1 MGKYF
6 LSFLLALTL
15 HLGIIALSVF
25 SLSKEATVSVKPK
38 ETSVIIEAMILD
50 ENIITA
56 KAQELKQRQENKRHL
71 QAKQQQKYARKL
83 AQEKHQL
90 QQLKKQR
97 QQAERATKKQANQR
111 KIAAQQE
118 QKKLQAIKHNIALEQ
133 KKQQKIL
140 KQRQAEKQKWA
151 IEKKRQAEAKR
162 AAEAKRKAKKAKQQE
177 IAKQRKIAAEK
188 RRKALEKEL
197 RLQVDQEEKRNKQHA
212 ENAKIAE
219 QAATKASNLIQH
231 KIEQNWNR
239 PSSIPK
245 KLRCTISI
253 ELVPSGDVIK
263 VKVVG
268 SSGNPLFD
276 RSAEQA
282 VYKASPLPVPKDPNI
297 FKKFRNFDLE
307 FDPDKIK

>member
-140 KQRQAEKQKWA
+140 KQRQAE
-151 IEKKRQAEAKR
+151 AKR

-177 IAKQRKIAAEK
+177 IAKQSKIAAEK